1 MESLKAPPALDDKP
15 FHITEPQAVS
25 PVPQATSPPQPRLSV
40 APPPGFEHVIPTPP
54 VPAVVAPAVVA
65 KGQDVVEAEVG
76 LSLEER
82 LRIARAQS
90 EKKARKDKKKKTKG
104 KQGSVAVAAY
114 RQAQQD
120 EASKKP
126 TAEPLVQFSSWKDQ
140 AISEEERAKRRF
152 GQGTRNLSAIAVRK
166 SQSDRAKGIGVIGG
180 EATEPQQAAVK
191 EMTTTAFS
199 FGFSL

>member
-1 MESLKAPPALDDKP
+1 MDNKP
-15 FHITEPQAVS
+15 RQITEPQPVS
-25 PVPQATSPPQPRLSV
+25 PVPQPSSPPQPRLSV

-65 KGQDVVEAEVG
+65 KVQVDEAEVG

-120 EASKKP
+120 EAPKKP

-180 EATEPQQAAVK
+180 EATEPQPGHEAAVK
-191 EMTTTAFS
+191 EMTTAFS